1 MNSYPE
7 DEKYRDCFEGRSV
20 LITGG
25 LGFIGSNLAIRLVAL
40 GARVSLLDAM
50 LDEHGGNMFNI
61 KPVQNQVDI
70 NFSDVRDEGT
80 LKYLIKNKDFIF
92 HLAGQNDHVLS
103 RRNPFP
109 DIDINIKGTATLL
122 ENCRKYNRDARLIY
136 SGTRGEYGAAI
147 VLPVSEDQPLHP
159 KGIYEL
165 SSMAAQQLFQIYHDN
180 DGIRSI
186 TLRLTNIYGERAQM
200 RHNRFGVA
208 NWFIRLAIDDEMISV
223 FGDGSIIR
231 DFLYVQDAVGAMIAS
246 AATDSAYGQVLNVG
260 NDQASNF
267 KELAETV
274 TAIAGSGRWAFTPFS
289 PERAAQEPG
298 DFISDISRIKKLVG
312 WSPSNSLDEGLRKTM
327 NYYRQNKEFYW

>member
-7 DEKYRDCFEGRSV
+7 DEKYRDSFEGRSV

-92 HLAGQNDHVLS
+92 HRAGQNDHVLS

-136 SGTRGEYGAAI
+136 S
-147 VLPVSEDQPLHP
+147 
-159 KGIYEL
+159 
-165 SSMAAQQLFQIYHDN
+165 
-180 DGIRSI
+180 
-186 TLRLTNIYGERAQM
+186 
-200 RHNRFGVA
+200 
-208 NWFIRLAIDDEMISV
+208 
-223 FGDGSIIR
+223 
-231 DFLYVQDAVGAMIAS
+231 
-246 AATDSAYGQVLNVG
+246 
-260 NDQASNF
+260 
-267 KELAETV
+267 
-274 TAIAGSGRWAFTPFS
+274 
-289 PERAAQEPG
+289 
-298 DFISDISRIKKLVG
+298 
-312 WSPSNSLDEGLRKTM
+312 
-327 NYYRQNKEFYW
+327 